1 MIKQIKEDKNMAMTK
16 EDKALVEIM
25 KKETGREA
33 FKCSICGGF
42 FYGWGN
48 NPWPVTTEE
57 GDRCC
62 DACNDTQVIPARI
75 ELMLSKRLIKKGK

>member
-1 MIKQIKEDKNMAMTK
+1 MAMTK

-42 FYGWGN
+42 FYGFGN

-62 DACNDTQVIPARI
+62 DACNETQVIPARI